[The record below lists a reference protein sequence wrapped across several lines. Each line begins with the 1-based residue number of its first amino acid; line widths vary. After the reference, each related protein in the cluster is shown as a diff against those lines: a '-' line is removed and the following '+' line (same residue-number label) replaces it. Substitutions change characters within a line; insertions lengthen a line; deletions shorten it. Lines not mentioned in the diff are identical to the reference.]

1 MAVYVSGFLRVAT
14 TLSPVVTPTALVLT
28 Q

>member
-1 MAVYVSGFLRVAT
+1 MAVDVSGFLRAAT